1 MTPPLADLRC
11 PRCGGPP
18 AQDLT
23 DRGVYYPH
31 HYDHRWRCDL
41 HCPEHAAIVGTGD
54 TPEAAADLARR
65 QWAACWPAPAA
76 QEPS

>member
-41 HCPEHAAIVGTGD
+41 HCCVAVAGSGT
-54 TPEAAADLARR
+54 TPEAAADLTRR
-65 QWAACWPAPAA
+65 QWAACWPAPPA
-76 QEPS
+76 QEPA